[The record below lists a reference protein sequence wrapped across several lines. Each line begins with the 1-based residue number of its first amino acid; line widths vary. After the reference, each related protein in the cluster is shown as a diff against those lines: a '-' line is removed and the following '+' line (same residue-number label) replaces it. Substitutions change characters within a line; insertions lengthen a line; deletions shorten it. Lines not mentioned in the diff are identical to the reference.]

1 MTRREILTTAL
12 TVLLIGGLFAIA
24 SPAVAGNGVAD
35 EPFESTGGEF
45 EATAQSGNVTL
56 ELDPSSVSVA
66 SGETALVDV
75 VVNHTTGDNN
85 GIGGYNDVNVS
96 VGDTST
102 AQIDSYNLTSD
113 SSGDSSEITGN
124 NQTLSLDAVT
134 FANFSTA
141 QPTYTIANVTVEG
154 VSSSG
159 STGLEFDPSASN
171 TVSDFD
177 GNFTYTVDGFDNS
190 TVDVSSQ
197 TPEAALSN
205 LQVAGQGSSASIVWG
220 DQNDTAVDVE
230 NIGGADGSFDVR
242 LVVEN
247 SSNVEVI
254 NQTTSQ
260 QVLQGQTETVTFQN
274 VTAGLAPDSY
284 DVNVTALANDS
295 TTGTLTV
302 TEGSVDG
309 VNLTPGADQ
318 SITAGTDIE
327 FGAEAVNRNGNVVET
342 NDQPFD
348 WDAEGG
354 SIANITGTFTER
366 TAGTYNVTATLDG
379 VTSAPTLVTITP
391 DDTDTVTITPS
402 GPVSTTAGTG
412 IDFSAEALD
421 RFGNTVESAD
431 SNFSWGGD
439 GGSINST
446 GFFNATTTDVYNVSA
461 TFDFV
466 RDETQVTVE
475 PAPAD
480 SVSITPPGP
489 EFPTAGDTVAF
500 SAEAFDQFGNLNES
514 DDSQFTWDAE
524 GGSIS
529 TDGLFDETTT
539 GTYNVTAT
547 LGSATSDEATVTL
560 AANDTVDVQIS
571 PSADRTIQSGGT
583 VPFNATSFDQ
593 FGNVNESDDISF
605 NWDAE
610 GGSIGIS
617 GLFDETTVGTYNV
630 TATQTGTG
638 VTSNETQV
646 TVTAGS
652 VDRVQISPSTDQAIT
667 AGGQAPFNAT
677 AFDSDDNVVEDDDS
691 NFNWTADGG
700 AITTAGLFEE
710 TTVGSYNVTA
720 SFGGTTS
727 AVAQVTVEPGSV
739 ASVSLT
745 PGADQTIAADGS
757 IEFSAQ
763 ALDQFGNVNESDDN
777 SFAWSSTNGGLIGA
791 DGSFPETTAG
801 TYNVTAEFSGV
812 TSDPTEV
819 TVVPAAAESVTISP
833 SVDQTLTAGDSQ
845 PFSANATDPYGNLVE
860 DADSNFNW
868 SAEGGSISGDGL
880 FDETTAGTYNVT
892 AEFSGVTSDE
902 TLVTVQTGAVNS
914 VTISPST
921 DQTIQ
926 SGGSIPFS
934 AEATDQFGNVNEST
948 DSAFTWA
955 AEGGSISGD
964 GLFDETATGSY
975 NVTAALDGVTS
986 SPTAVTVSPSAAD
999 RVELEP
1005 SADQTLTAGDAIP
1018 FNATAFDAAD
1028 NVVETDN
1035 STFNWAAEG
1044 GSISTSGVFSETD
1057 TGTYNVTASLGS
1069 AVSNITQVTVQ
1080 PAPADSVSLSPSA
1093 DQTLTAG
1100 GVVSLAFSATAT
1112 DQFGNVVQF
1121 VDSNFN
1127 WSAEGGSI
1135 SGDGEFDETTAGSYN
1150 VTAEFS
1156 GITSNETQV
1165 TVTPGAVDSVT
1176 ISPSADQTLTAG
1188 GSQPFSATATD
1199 QFGNLVEDVDS
1210 NFDWSAEGGS
1220 IGGDGLFDETTAGTY
1235 NVTAS
1240 LNGVTSDETLVA
1252 VQPASVDSVTIS
1264 ATGPTTIAAGGQ
1276 VGFNATALDQ
1286 FGNIVEDGDSQF
1298 DWSPATGVITGSG
1311 VFDEQTAGTYDVSAS
1326 INGVTSTATTVTVNP
1341 AAVDTVTISPSA
1353 DQTVT
1358 AGTDVAFSAE
1368 AFDQFGNVN
1377 ESTDGAFTWSSTNG
1391 GSINATG
1398 YFEEPS
1404 TGTYDVT
1411 ASLDGVTS
1419 TATTVTVNPAAV
1431 NTVAISPA
1439 ADQTIQS
1446 GGSQSFS
1453 AEALDQFGNLNE
1465 STDSAFTWAAEGGS
1479 ISGDGLFDE
1488 SALGTYNVT
1497 ATLDGVTS
1505 APTAVTVEQ
1514 ATIDRVEI
1522 DPATDRT
1529 ITAGDTVGFNA
1540 TAFDASDS
1548 IIDDM
1553 DGNFTWEAE
1562 GGSISTDGVFS
1573 ETSAGTYNVTASL
1586 DGIGSAP
1593 TQVTVTADTVDTITL
1608 SPSADQTITAGDT
1621 VGFNA
1626 SALDQFGNLI
1636 EDDDSQFTWD
1646 ASGGSIGGT
1655 GVFGDTNP
1663 GTYDVTAAFDG
1674 TTSAPTRVT
1683 VQTGA
1688 LDSVEITPAADQTIQ
1703 PGETLAFSATAR
1715 DPVGNVVENV
1725 DGQFNWSAEGG
1736 AINATG
1742 AFSESTPGTYNVTAE
1757 FGGITSPQTTVT
1769 VTASQPEIGPDADLR
1784 IGGAA
1789 VTSILTGA
1797 DGDVFVDVTNVGQAA
1812 ASFELALEFQ
1822 TPDGTTVGGF
1832 DTVNTSELGA
1842 NAQETVSFTGVTG
1855 DLTVIGFYD
1864 IVVSATQSG
1873 EQFNDTDAFSV
1884 AVDVDNNGLAAAD
1897 AANGPAKFDGM
1908 FDSVSGQSNDDL
1920 GIVDVVALFENF
1932 DRDVVDDNAEFFRF
1946 NDPDDPDPTRVGIAD
1961 VVALFQEV

>member
-1 MTRREILTTAL
+1 MTRRETLTTAL

-24 SPAVAGNGVAD
+24 SPALAGDGVAD

-102 AQIDSYNLTSD
+102 AQIDSYNLTTKPG
-113 SSGDSSEITGN
+113 GDSSEITGN
-124 NQTLSLDAVT
+124 NQTLSLGAVT
-134 FANFSTA
+134 FASFSTA

-159 STGLEFDPSASN
+159 STGLGFDPSASN
-171 TVSDFD
+171 TIIDFD

-247 SSNVEVI
+247 STNVEII

-260 QVLQGQTETVTFQN
+260 QVLQGQTETVTFQD

-302 TEGSVDG
+302 TEGSVDSL
-309 VNLTPGADQ
+309 NLLPEPDQ
-318 SITAGTDIE
+318 TITAGSSINFD
-327 FGAEAVNRNGNVVET
+327 AEAFNVNGKALASSDSTFN
-342 NDQPFD
+342 
-348 WDAEGG
+348 WSAEGG
-354 SIANITGTFTER
+354 AINGIQGAFTET
-366 TAGTYNVTATLDG
+366 TAGTYNASAQLGGVSNETQVTVQPASVDTVNINPGFSQSLTAGQTIDFSAEAVDQFGNVNESDDSQFSWSSTNGGSINTSGFFNETTAGSYGVNATLDR
-379 VTSAPTLVTITP
+379 VPSSTTTVAVNANT
-391 DDTDTVTITPS
+391 TDSVTITPS
-402 GPVSTTAGTG
+402 GSTSTQSGSPIDFLAEATDQFGNIVTSSDSAFSWSSTNGGSINGTGYFDETSTGTYDVTASSSGSTSAPTTVTVTSGSVSTIELTPAPDQTLTAGNS
-412 IDFSAEALD
+412 IDFDARALD
-421 RFGNTVESAD
+421 SSNNVITSDD
-431 SNFSWGGD
+431 SNFSWSGD
-439 GGSINST
+439 GGSVNST
-446 GFFNATTTDVYNVSA
+446 GFFNATTTDEYNVTA
-461 TFDFV
+461 TLDSV
-466 RDETQVTVE
+466 TNRTQVTVE

-480 SVSITPPGP
+480 SVSITPPVVGTR
-489 EFPTAGDTVAF
+489 TAGDTVAF
-500 SAEAFDQFGNLNES
+500 DATSFDRFDNVNETT
-514 DDSQFTWDAE
+514 DSEFTWGAE
-524 GGSIS
+524 GGSINTS
-529 TDGLFDETTT
+529 GFFDETSV

-547 LGSATSDEATVTL
+547 LGSATSDETTVTV

-571 PSADRTIQSGGT
+571 PSADQTIQSGGT
-583 VPFNATSFDQ
+583 VPFDATAFDQ
-593 FGNVNESDDISF
+593 FGNVNESTDSSF

-610 GGSIGIS
+610 GGSIGTS

-630 TATQTGTG
+630 TATQPGTG
-638 VTSNETQV
+638 VTSSETQV
-646 TVTAGS
+646 TVTPGI

-691 NFNWTADGG
+691 NFNWDAEG
-700 AITTAGLFEE
+700 
-710 TTVGSYNVTA
+710 
-720 SFGGTTS
+720 
-727 AVAQVTVEPGSV
+727 
-739 ASVSLT
+739 
-745 PGADQTIAADGS
+745 GS
-757 IEFSAQ
+757 ISGSGVFS
-763 ALDQFGNVNESDDN
+763 
-777 SFAWSSTNGGLIGA
+777 
-791 DGSFPETTAG
+791 ETTAG
-801 TYNVTAEFSGV
+801 TYNVTAELGGQ
-812 TSDPTEV
+812 TSAP
-819 TVVPAAAESVTISP
+819 
-833 SVDQTLTAGDSQ
+833 
-845 PFSANATDPYGNLVE
+845 
-860 DADSNFNW
+860 
-868 SAEGGSISGDGL
+868 
-880 FDETTAGTYNVT
+880 
-892 AEFSGVTSDE
+892 
-902 TLVTVQTGAVNS
+902 TLVTVTPAAVNT

-926 SGGSIPFS
+926 SGGSTPFS

-964 GLFDETATGSY
+964 GLFDETATGTY

-986 SPTAVTVSPSAAD
+986 SPTAVTVNPSTAD
-999 RVELEP
+999 RVEIEP
-1005 SADQTLTAGDAIP
+1005 SVDQTLTAGDTIP

-1057 TGTYNVTASLGS
+1057 TGTYNVTASLG
-1069 AVSNITQVTVQ
+1069 
-1080 PAPADSVSLSPSA
+1080 
-1093 DQTLTAG
+1093 
-1100 GVVSLAFSATAT
+1100 
-1112 DQFGNVVQF
+1112 
-1121 VDSNFN
+1121 
-1127 WSAEGGSI
+1127 
-1135 SGDGEFDETTAGSYN
+1135 
-1150 VTAEFS
+1150 
-1156 GITSNETQV
+1156 
-1165 TVTPGAVDSVT
+1165 
-1176 ISPSADQTLTAG
+1176 
-1188 GSQPFSATATD
+1188 
-1199 QFGNLVEDVDS
+1199 
-1210 NFDWSAEGGS
+1210 
-1220 IGGDGLFDETTAGTY
+1220 
-1235 NVTAS
+1235 
-1240 LNGVTSDETLVA
+1240 GVTSDETLVA
-1252 VQPASVDSVTIS
+1252 VQSASVDSVTIS

-1326 INGVTSTATTVTVNP
+1326 ISGVTSTATTVTVNP

-1377 ESTDGAFTWSSTNG
+1377 ESTDGAFTWSSTNS

-1431 NTVAISPA
+1431 NTVTISPA

-1488 SALGTYNVT
+1488 TATGTYNVT

-1505 APTAVTVEQ
+1505 VPTAVTVEQ

-1548 IIDDM
+1548 IIDDT

-1621 VGFNA
+1621 VGFDA

-1674 TTSAPTRVT
+1674 TTSAPTVVT

-1715 DPVGNVVENV
+1715 DPIGNVVENV

-1769 VTASQPEIGPDADLR
+1769 VTASQPEVGPDADLR

-1789 VTSILTGA
+1789 VTSILTGE
-1797 DGDVFVDVTNVGQAA
+1797 DGDVLVDVTNVGQAA

-1832 DTVNTSELGA
+1832 DTVNTSELGP
-1842 NAQETVSFTGVTG
+1842 NAQETVSFSGVTG
-1855 DLTVIGFYD
+1855 DLTVVGFYD

-1884 AVDVDNNGLAAAD
+1884 AVDVDNNGQPAAN
-1897 AANGPAKFDGM
+1897 AANGPARFDGM
-1908 FDSVSGQSNDDL
+1908 FDSVSGQSNDRL
-1920 GIVDVVALFENF
+1920 GIVDVVALFANF